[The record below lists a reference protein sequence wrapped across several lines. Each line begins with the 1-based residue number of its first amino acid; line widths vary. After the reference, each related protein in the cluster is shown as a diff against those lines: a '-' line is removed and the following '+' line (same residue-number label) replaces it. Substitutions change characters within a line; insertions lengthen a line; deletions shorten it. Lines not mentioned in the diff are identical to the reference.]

1 LIDRVI
7 AIEPDMNMYVQKGI
21 GALIRAR
28 LKRLT
33 PCDLDDQKPNQVLAR
48 LGSIDGSLSTLDLS
62 AASDSISL
70 SLCRE
75 VLPPDWFSAIEHS
88 RSPAGTL
95 PDGRFITYRKV
106 SSMGNGFTFELQSLL
121 FYAAV
126 LTVFDLFPSIGKDRR
141 CRVYGDDIILPT
153 AYAGIF
159 VEFLSWLGFTTN
171 PDKSFVDGPFRESCG
186 KHYFLGDDVTPFYI
200 RENVDKPQ
208 KIFWFHNQYIL
219 WLRRAEF
226 NRKSLLIMREE
237 FDFLLSIRAPLLHF
251 TSSSFTSL
259 QEKCWRGPL
268 FHLPDLHDRVD
279 PIFLNTTASAAAPH
293 LHRFSTDTF
302 IRSHNG
308 LLKIPHHRRAQQ
320 GRP

>member
-1 LIDRVI
+1 
-7 AIEPDMNMYVQKGI
+7 
-21 GALIRAR
+21 
-28 LKRLT
+28 
-33 PCDLDDQKPNQVLAR
+33 
-48 LGSIDGSLSTLDLS
+48 
-62 AASDSISL
+62 
-70 SLCRE
+70 
-75 VLPPDWFSAIEHS
+75 
-88 RSPAGTL
+88 
-95 PDGRFITYRKV
+95 
-106 SSMGNGFTFELQSLL
+106 MGNGFTFELQSLL

-237 FDFLLSIRAPLLHF
+237 FDFLLSIRSLLPEKDRKLVPFGDPDDVPIWAMVRSSLVLTRSAPLF
-251 TSSSFTSL
+251 GGTRTAPCGFGSTRMF
-259 QEKCWRGPL
+259 QCPL
-268 FHLPDLHDRVD
+268 
-279 PIFLNTTASAAAPH
+279 
-293 LHRFSTDTF
+293 
-302 IRSHNG
+302 
-308 LLKIPHHRRAQQ
+308 
-320 GRP
+320 

>member
-1 LIDRVI
+1 
-7 AIEPDMNMYVQKGI
+7 
-21 GALIRAR
+21 
-28 LKRLT
+28 
-33 PCDLDDQKPNQVLAR
+33 
-48 LGSIDGSLSTLDLS
+48 
-62 AASDSISL
+62 
-70 SLCRE
+70 
-75 VLPPDWFSAIEHS
+75 
-88 RSPAGTL
+88 
-95 PDGRFITYRKV
+95 
-106 SSMGNGFTFELQSLL
+106 MGNGFTFELQSLL

-237 FDFLLSIRAPLLHF
+237 FDFLLSIRSLLPEKDRKLVPF
-251 TSSSFTSL
+251 GDPDDGSYLGDGAFLASFDEVRPTVRRDKNGTVWVWIHADVPVSVVKSDESYHL
-259 QEKCWRGPL
+259 RQLYLLSRGGP
-268 FHLPDLHDRVD
+268 RVD
-279 PIFLNTTASAAAPH
+279 GEGGS
-293 LHRFSTDTF
+293 
-302 IRSHNG
+302 G
-308 LLKIPHHRRAQQ
+308 LTVRTKRRIIKIPVFQCRDSYLVI
-320 GRP
+320 